1 MGLGGQNVGKKRPSL
16 FLGRKSCIFW
26 FFLILSQK
34 VFSHSEKVFW
44 GPDSIGL
51 LRSGVGRA
59 VVQCMQFLVVF
70 ALLAFLATLE
80 KLKKWVSTGV
90 QTKN

>member
-1 MGLGGQNVGKKRPSL
+1 MGVGGVGGSKCREKTTIP
-16 FLGRKSCIFW
+16 FLGSKIMHLLV
-26 FFLILSQK
+26 FFILSQK

-80 KLKKWVSTGV
+80 KLKK
-90 QTKN
+90 